1 VAIVAGGALNRPR
14 IFRER
19 SLPMADHDNNNAEPQ
34 RQAVPHML
42 RYTALIAVLAI
53 LIMLWF
59 AFRR

>member
-1 VAIVAGGALNRPR
+1 
-14 IFRER
+14 
-19 SLPMADHDNNNAEPQ
+19 MADHDNNNAEPQ

-42 RYTALIAVLAI
+42 RYTALIVVLAI